1 MYKLTGYKPSSYGN
15 TYIILCTDD
24 KVTEAINETTL
35 KKLLAKGVSIGG
47 ISVLPSGAITISD
60 MYMKEAVHN
69 FSQYILPRLSRAKV
83 AGVDELKTLSNLA
96 SQVGILP
103 SNKKLIVDFNKRLVS
118 LKYQNTTL
126 SFEKSGNVHTLESK
140 DILDD
145 DIVSFTKA
153 GRVTFA
159 SVNIKLENGSFTL
172 RDAIDELEKVIG
184 KDIIYYIG
192 ITPSNMLFKISLA
205 NHGVVSVKY
214 DSYDNMC
221 KNFDKIMEAKTTSS
235 SLRCYLRSEIQDVN
249 HSKAVITKFS
259 VKRGYNKVWDLVD
272 DLHKKYKTL
281 KDVYI
286 G

>member
-1 MYKLTGYKPSSYGN
+1 MYKLTGYKPSSNGN

-24 KVTEAINETTL
+24 KVTEAINETIL
-35 KKLLAKGVSIGG
+35 KKLLAQGVSIGG

-69 FSQYILPRLSRAKV
+69 FSQYILPRLARAKV
-83 AGVDELKTLSNLA
+83 AGADELKTLSKLA

-103 SNKKLIVDFNKRLVS
+103 SDKKLIVDFNKRLVS

-126 SFEKSGNVHTLESK
+126 SFEKSGSVHTLESK

-153 GRVTFA
+153 GKTTFA
-159 SVNIKLENGSFTL
+159 SVNIKLDNGSFTL
-172 RDAIDELEKVIG
+172 RDAMDELEKVVG
-184 KDIIYYIG
+184 SGTVRYVG
-192 ITPSNMLFKISLA
+192 ITPSNMLFKVFLEPY
-205 NHGVVSVKY
+205 GVVSVKY

-221 KNFDKIMEAKTTSS
+221 KNFDKIMELKTTSTR
-235 SLRCYLRSEIQDVN
+235 LRHYLANEIRDVN
-249 HSKAVITKFS
+249 HAKAVITKIS
-259 VKRGYNKVWDLVD
+259 VKDGYTSTNYEYK
-272 DLHKKYKTL
+272 LHNKYKTL

-286 G
+286 E